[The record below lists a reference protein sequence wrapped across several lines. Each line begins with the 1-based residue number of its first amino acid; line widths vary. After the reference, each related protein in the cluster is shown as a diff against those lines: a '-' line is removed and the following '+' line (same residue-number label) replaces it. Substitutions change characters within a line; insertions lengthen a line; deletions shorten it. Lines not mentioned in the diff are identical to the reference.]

1 MAPLSWRV
9 LRIGDAA
16 FSRVTPRQQADNNKH
31 GASPPLTSTLS
42 PLTSTLS
49 PSSAEIVL
57 SVSDCE
63 EWFADTA
70 EGRLTGRFSVRHP
83 DFDGTVGSFLY
94 EECGGATL
102 FDSHRT
108 PFGLDDAHA
117 AVGFVS
123 GGQTWELRG
132 LNGRRVRLLDR
143 IGSDHGLKIAIE
155 LHEGEDPQLFTFHSS
170 LFIPGSEAQ
179 AVGTGDARLRQIAGG
194 WVFEEG
200 RLRVRFARNGAIVG
214 AWRQDGDEWTEVIR
228 DAQIVSPRGWNWKHA
243 PNGFEQR
250 LDLEPDIAFSRAT
263 DGTLECSFAGRLRG
277 AGRTGKMQRPVHYK
291 TTLRFNGDE
300 GFDLA
305 TSCSVEADS
314 ADSDASLTFR
324 SAFVAPV
331 IDLPK
336 IEWAENGKVSAGD
349 KRGFSARI
357 SIPRP

>member
-1 MAPLSWRV
+1 M
-9 LRIGDAA
+9 
-16 FSRVTPRQQADNNKH
+16 
-31 GASPPLTSTLS
+31 
-42 PLTSTLS
+42 
-49 PSSAEIVL
+49 
-57 SVSDCE
+57 
-63 EWFADTA
+63 
-70 EGRLTGRFSVRHP
+70 
-83 DFDGTVGSFLY
+83 
-94 EECGGATL
+94 
-102 FDSHRT
+102 
-108 PFGLDDAHA
+108 
-117 AVGFVS
+117 GFIS

-132 LNGRRVRLLDR
+132 LCGRRVRLLDR

-214 AWRQDGDEWTEVIR
+214 AWRQAGDEWTEVIR

-277 AGRTGKMQRPVHYK
+277 AGRTGKMQRPVRYK
-291 TTLRFNGDE
+291 TTLRFNGE
-300 GFDLA
+300 AGFDLA
-305 TSCSVEADS
+305 TSCSSEADS
-314 ADSDASLTFR
+314 VDSDASLTFR
-324 SAFVAPV
+324 AAFVAPG

-357 SIPRP
+357 IVARP